1 MEEYKEEHKKH
12 KHKLGSR
19 RFIIGMAG
27 LLSCLSLGIYLK
39 DVSVA
44 SSIAII
50 CVGIAG
56 AGAIEGYKK

>member
-1 MEEYKEEHKKH
+1 MSKH
-12 KHKLGSR
+12 SLGSR
-19 RFIIGMAG
+19 RFVIAIVGII
-27 LLSCLSLGIYLK
+27 SCLGLGVYTK

-56 AGAIEGYKK
+56 AAAIDGLKKKD